1 MKKWMALLMSVLALG
16 LVAAGCGDDDDD
28 DENGNGAATTE
39 QPAPADTGAAEE
51 TAPAGGEELTLTASE
66 SEISWEPNELSAPAG
81 EVTITLTN
89 PSPQIPHNV
98 ALEGGGANEQGETVT
113 GGDTSTVTAELEPGE
128 YTYFCSVGDHR
139 QTMEGTLTV
148 E

>member
-28 DENGNGAATTE
+28 DDGGAAETTE
-39 QPAPADTGAAEE
+39 QPAPADTGPAD
-51 TAPAGGEELTLTASE
+51 TAPAGGELELTASE
-66 SEISWEPNELSAPAG
+66 TEISWEPNELSAAAG
-81 EVTITLTN
+81 AVTITLNN

-98 ALEGGGANEQGETVT
+98 TIEGVDEGASETVMN
-113 GGDTSTVTAELEPGE
+113 DTTSVTTELEAGE

-139 QTMEGTLTV
+139 QQGMEGTLTV